1 MTDDRLCPESAQT
14 PGANGMKLRAGW
26 AWISVTD
33 RNLILRAPV
42 REDGAAGPLEVA
54 AENCA
59 RTTSSAEWSVASKWT
74 RRNPTM
80 DVRQERPNR
89 LLKKSPRA
97 GFEAGFIAIMEADL
111 AGERAVIV
119 KFCKAVAAGFV
130 HFVVTLPGEVGAAG
144 RVGAIEAGG
153 DATEEE
159 LARSLA
165 VEGNVG
171 GLEHVEEVGAPH
183 LHRRDA
189 PFAFQACSA
198 RHDGAAMSLGRR
210 IRL

>member
-1 MTDDRLCPESAQT
+1 MS
-14 PGANGMKLRAGW
+14 
-26 AWISVTD
+26 
-33 RNLILRAPV
+33 
-42 REDGAAGPLEVA
+42 
-54 AENCA
+54 
-59 RTTSSAEWSVASKWT
+59 SSADKSPT
-74 RRNPTM
+74 RRLAQADPAHLSDTIF
-80 DVRQERPNR
+80 RPAFRSSSSR

>member
-1 MTDDRLCPESAQT
+1 MPPSTSSGGRTGSTEH
-14 PGANGMKLRAGW
+14 RAGPGRCCHQ
-26 AWISVTD
+26 AQEAIRKINGIIAEKGRLQQSV
-33 RNLILRAPV
+33 
-42 REDGAAGPLEVA
+42 
-54 AENCA
+54 
-59 RTTSSAEWSVASKWT
+59 SAS
-74 RRNPTM
+74 
-80 DVRQERPNR
+80 R

-159 LARSLA
+159 LAQSLG
-165 VEGNVG
+165 VEGNEG
-171 GLEHVEEVGAPH
+171 GLG
-183 LHRRDA
+183 
-189 PFAFQACSA
+189 Q
-198 RHDGAAMSLGRR
+198 G
-210 IRL
+210 